1 MPSPAEP
8 NRAGGGAA
16 GGAGAYRAAWGWAA
30 GTGPHRTVRAAGLA
44 AGSARPRMGF
54 IPLLRP
60 LRPPECYHGVEV
72 VRPEGA
78 GRCPGCSASPQ
89 GGPGAVGLGSGGRCC
104 WGARPLLASARG
116 LVVLVESLPEVPAMG
131 KVVGE
136 GRRDTRGVPKNEG
149 GSV

>member
-1 MPSPAEP
+1 MPSRAEP
-8 NRAGGGAA
+8 GGERPAVPVRIA
-16 GGAGAYRAAWGWAA
+16 QRGAGRRGPDPTAPSGLRGWQRARL
-30 GTGPHRTVRAAGLA
+30 GP
-44 AGSARPRMGF
+44 ARPRMGF

-60 LRPPECYHGVEV
+60 LRPPGCYHGVERG
-72 VRPEGA
+72 RPEGA

-89 GGPGAVGLGSGGRCC
+89 GGPGAMGLGSGGRCR

-136 GRRDTRGVPKNEG
+136 GRRDTCGVPKNEG
-149 GSV
+149 ASV